1 MRIDASLRRRA
12 KAPAAPPPPVAEITG
27 DADVR
32 APEVKIRAFRIGFV
46 GALGVLAALMLGGV
60 VGQLSTVIL
69 YVVFALFLAL
79 GLDPLV
85 TMLERWMPRWV
96 AILLIVAG
104 VLGVGALLVATIVP
118 IIVDQTAYV
127 IDHWEQIGEDVANSP
142 LVLWLQGLFGPDL
155 NLPTLIEDAITWLSD
170 PANLASLGGGV
181 LAVGAGIAGGFTGVV
196 IVLILMLY
204 FMASLR
210 SMERYSARFVPASSR
225 ARYLDLTDDITSS
238 VGRYVMGQAALGATN
253 GVLSFIYLSIIGAP
267 SPILLAFIAFLC
279 SLVPLVGTLTGAIVI
294 SLVCLVASPLT
305 ALAAIIYY
313 LVYMQVEAYVI
324 SPRIMNKAV
333 AVPGALVVIA
343 AVAGG
348 TLGGVLGALVAIPV
362 AASLIIIIEKVVF
375 PRQDAI

>member
-1 MRIDASLRRRA
+1 MAVIRRKPRTT
-12 KAPAAPPPPVAEITG
+12 PIPSPPPVAELTTNG
-27 DADVR
+27 DSR
-32 APEVKIRAFRIGFV
+32 GPEFKIRAFRIGFV
-46 GALGVLAALMLGGV
+46 GALGVLAALLLGSV
-60 VGQLSTVIL
+60 IGQLTTVIL

-85 TMLERWMPRWV
+85 TWLERWMPRWV
-96 AILLIVAG
+96 SILVIVAL
-104 VLGVGALLVATIVP
+104 VLGIVAILVATIVP
-118 IIVDQTAYV
+118 IIVQQTAFL
-127 IDHWEQIGEDVANSP
+127 IENWEEIGKGLADSP
-142 LVLWLQGLFGPDL
+142 IVVWAQGLFGDQL
-155 NLPTLIEDAITWLSD
+155 NLETIIEDAATWLAD
-170 PANLASLGGGV
+170 PGHLASLGGGV

-210 SMERYSARFVPASSR
+210 SMERYAARFVPATSR
-225 ARYLDLTDDITSS
+225 QRFLDLSDEITGS
-238 VGRYVMGQAALGATN
+238 VGRYVMGQVALGLIN

-294 SLVCLVASPLT
+294 SLVCLIASPIT

-313 LVYMQVEAYVI
+313 LVYMQVEAYVL
-324 SPRIMNKAV
+324 SPRIMNRAV

-348 TLGGVLGALVAIPV
+348 TLGGVMGALVAIPV

-375 PRQDAI
+375 PRQDSI